1 SLRRILRSPPYGP
14 GADRHG
20 LRGRVPAV
28 HRARCRDGRTRRCDR
43 PTGLS
48 GDDMPSEARSAA
60 VSASDIDRVSV
71 FGWRYVSRQQTEQA
85 IAMAR
90 LVLAG
95 ASLFAVWL
103 DPAEPTRYIQL
114 TYTLH
119 AIYVVYA
126 LALILATRRRPGP
139 SRMPLIT

>member
-1 SLRRILRSPPYGP
+1 
-14 GADRHG
+14 
-20 LRGRVPAV
+20 
-28 HRARCRDGRTRRCDR
+28 
-43 PTGLS
+43 
-48 GDDMPSEARSAA
+48 MPSEAKSTA
-60 VSASDIDRVSV
+60 VSASDIDRFSV

-139 SRMPLIT
+139 SRMPLITHIVDIIVFSVFQYLTLGPSSPFFMYFLFSLFC